1 MRFGYVCGL
10 SVALA
15 GLWASALT
23 VTDWNRTKLNDSA
36 VKDEAGNIKVLGTE
50 GSWNDQG
57 NTKEK
62 VFDGD
67 SATFFDPP
75 TAATQAGP
83 CWAGIELEEPMI
95 VTRIRS
101 FGHSNNKSRMYD
113 CVFEAAN
120 EPDFSDAVLLHTASE
135 ADGWDGSNWGD
146 VHVAREETSVPFKY
160 LRVRSPNDGISG
172 VADQRGQFCGN
183 AGEVEFY
190 GVT

>member
-50 GSWNDQG
+50 GSWNDHG

-62 VFDGD
+62 VVDGD

-75 TAATQAGP
+75 GP
-83 CWAGIELEEPMI
+83 MSDTMVPLPRCRETNP
-95 VTRIRS
+95 S
-101 FGHSNNKSRMYD
+101 FSS
-113 CVFEAAN
+113 
-120 EPDFSDAVLLHTASE
+120 SAS
-135 ADGWDGSNWGD
+135 A
-146 VHVAREETSVPFKY
+146 
-160 LRVRSPNDGISG
+160 
-172 VADQRGQFCGN
+172 
-183 AGEVEFY
+183 
-190 GVT
+190 